1 MLSEIEYDIIAN
13 KVAMKVM
20 EYLDRPKSLFI
31 CQKKAFALYGQSN
44 VLNWRANGQI
54 TVVKR
59 VRKIEYKVSE
69 LDALG
74 DRRNLLIKPKRK

>member
-1 MLSEIEYDIIAN
+1 MLTDIECQMIASKLYDLMN
-13 KVAMKVM
+13 K
-20 EYLDRPKSLFI
+20 PKTLFI
-31 CQKKAFALYGQSN
+31 CQKEAFAIYGQSN